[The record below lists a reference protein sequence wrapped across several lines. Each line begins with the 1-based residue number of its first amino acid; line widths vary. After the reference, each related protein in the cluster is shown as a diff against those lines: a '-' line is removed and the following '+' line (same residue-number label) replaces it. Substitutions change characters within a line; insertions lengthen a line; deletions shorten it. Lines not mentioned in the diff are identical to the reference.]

1 MDIADM
7 LESVDG
13 DSVFLWRGKGEVL
26 PTILARGPW
35 SEMAQHGGAPAA
47 LLVHAA
53 ERALGEPGWL
63 LSRMTLELL
72 RPVPVAP
79 LRLVIRSRRGRSV
92 RRADMALIADG
103 SEVAQGVAV
112 LMREEAIDLGDPA
125 VGGPGLP
132 LPASCTEPVRIPGM
146 PDTRS
151 FHYTAMESRVAAG
164 SVVRPGPA
172 AVWFRLAVPLVEG
185 VENSPAMRVMA
196 AADFGNG
203 ISWVL
208 PPDRF
213 TFVNTDLTVHLHRAP
228 VGEWVGVDATTVMQP
243 HGVGLTT
250 SRLVDELGEIGIAM
264 QGLVVRQRAAAA

>member
-1 MDIADM
+1 M
-7 LESVDG
+7 LETVDG
-13 DSVFLWRGKGEVL
+13 ESVFLWRAEGEVQ
-26 PTILARGPW
+26 PTVLARGPW
-35 SEMAQHGGAPAA
+35 SETAQHGGAPAA

-53 ERALGEPGWL
+53 EKALGGPGWL

-79 LRLVIRSRRGRSV
+79 LRLAIRGRRGRSV
-92 RRADMALIADG
+92 RRAEVTLKAGDC
-103 SEVAQGVAV
+103 EVARGVAV
-112 LMREEAIDLGDPA
+112 LMREEAIELGAPA
-125 VGGPGLP
+125 VCGPRLP
-132 LPASCTEPVRIPGM
+132 PPADCTEPVRIPGM
-146 PDTRS
+146 PDARS

-164 SVVRPGPA
+164 SVTRPGPA
-172 AVWFRLAVPLVEG
+172 AVWFRLTVPLVDG
-185 VENSPAMRVMA
+185 VPNSPAMRVMA

-264 QGLVVRQRAAAA
+264 QGLVVRQRAAAAA